1 MIITKDN
8 FIDELKN
15 KNEDALYYV
24 IDNYSWILKTVISKH
39 LFKIKDYEEEC
50 INDCLL
56 GIWNNID
63 LFNPEKSSFK
73 NWVAGIA
80 KYKSIDYLRKY
91 LKDSEN
97 ENIDD
102 IYIADRKDIL
112 DNLLELESESEVIK
126 SLDTLSIRDKK
137 IFEDLYINGLSIEEV
152 SKNMN
157 IKKSNIYNILS
168 RGRDKL
174 KNNLKEVF

>member
-112 DNLLELESESEVIK
+112 DNLLELENESEVIK

>member
-97 ENIDD
+97 ENIDF
-102 IYIADRKDIL
+102 IL
-112 DNLLELESESEVIK
+112 QIE
-126 SLDTLSIRDKK
+126 K
-137 IFEDLYINGLSIEEV
+137 IFLITFL
-152 SKNMN
+152 
-157 IKKSNIYNILS
+157 
-168 RGRDKL
+168 
-174 KNNLKEVF
+174 NLKMKAK